1 MTFGENV
8 TLYQQFLVGPYGYIL
23 RLDTAPNIRKIKS
36 IQVLNLTTISDVVDQ
51 PVEINILMQM
61 PLDPLASDIAYS
73 LQSGT
78 IYIFF
83 NLSKYP
89 YTSDTQFLL
98 IADRYPM
105 EITSLDSKL
114 DIVQEDLELFITL
127 SIVVAAEL
135 QGKLIPQR
143 VLDKIEYLESTIKLE
158 R

>member
-1 MTFGENV
+1 MIFGENV
-8 TLYQQFLVGPYGYIL
+8 TLYTRYLTGTYGYVL
-23 RLDTAPNIRKIKS
+23 CLNTTPNIRKVKS

-51 PVEINILMQM
+51 PAEVNDLMQM
-61 PLDPLASDIAYS
+61 PLDPLAPDIAYS

-78 IYIFF
+78 VFIFF
-83 NLSKYP
+83 NTTKYP

-98 IADRYPM
+98 MAHRYPT

-127 SIVVAAEL
+127 SIAVAAEL

-158 R
+158 N